1 MDKALLYRQLHFTAP
16 LPPPGFVHWRITE
29 GTGRKRGRIGEECM
43 RVAEVGVGLSGE
55 LEEMGMSDRRGPI
68 SGIGAKSSW

>member
-1 MDKALLYRQLHFTAP
+1 MEIHRCQM
-16 LPPPGFVHWRITE
+16 E
-29 GTGRKRGRIGEECM
+29 TGRKRGRIGEECM